1 MTKHAYYY
9 RNPDHLDL
17 VASNDKYLD
26 TYRNMMPKTLD
37 EFIAAAKCTGNR
49 SVVTMLNTGPKNA
62 EETKIMNYFIWHI
75 AIPAIR
81 SENTLTKAYDQQR
94 ISFTIDH
101 SDEEDEGDDDYD
113 FEG

>member
-17 VASNDKYLD
+17 VAANDKYLD
-26 TYRNMMPKTLD
+26 TYRNMTPKTLA
-37 EFIAAAKCTGNR
+37 EFIAASKCTGDR
-49 SVVTMLNTGPKNA
+49 SVVTMLNTGPRNA

-94 ISFTIDH
+94 ISFKIDDAD
-101 SDEEDEGDDDYD
+101 DEDDDEDYD